1 MTNNTPLLS
10 FITICYNGFKD
21 TCELIE
27 SLQKHIHSVSYE
39 IIVVDNA
46 SREDEAAKIGRL
58 YPSVVAIRSEV
69 NGGFSGGNNIGLRAA
84 KGKYLFLINNDTYI
98 ESDEI
103 GYLVER
109 LESRPEIGG
118 VSPKIR
124 FAFPPQHIQFA
135 GFTPL
140 SRITLRNNMLGFD
153 CPDNGTFDTPHSTPY
168 LHGAAMLIKREVVEK
183 AGLMP
188 EIFFLYYEELDWSTS
203 MTRAGYEL
211 WYDPRCTVF
220 HKESQSTGQLSKL
233 RTYYLTRNRLFY
245 ARRNLRGADRFASV
259 LYQSTVAAA
268 KNTLVFALKGRFDL
282 AGAVCRGAFHGLF
295 LPSEDKDEAAFKG
308 NQATAKENR
317 ITSERNEVTSEKN
330 KATV

>member
-1 MTNNTPLLS
+1 MTNNTPDIS

-27 SLQKHIHSVSYE
+27 SLQDKIHSVSYE

-46 SREDEAAKIGRL
+46 SREDEAAKIQKL
-58 YPSVVAIRSEV
+58 YPTVVAIRNNENS
-69 NGGFSGGNNIGLRAA
+69 GFSGGNNIGIRVA
-84 KGKYLFLINNDTYI
+84 KGKYIFLINNDTYI
-98 ESDEI
+98 ESDNVSS
-103 GYLVER
+103 LVER
-109 LESRPEIGG
+109 LESRPDIGG

-140 SRITLRNNMLGFD
+140 SPITLRNHMLGFG
-153 CPDNGTFDTPHSTPY
+153 CPDDGTFDTPQPTPY
-168 LHGAAMLIKREVVEK
+168 LHGAAMMIKREVIEK
-183 AGLMP
+183 AGMMP
-188 EIFFLYYEELDWSTS
+188 EIFFLYYEELDWSTR

-245 ARRNLRGADRFASV
+245 ARRNLKGFNRLASI
-259 LYQSTVAAA
+259 LYQSTIAAT
-268 KNTLVFALKGRFDL
+268 KNSVVYLMKGRFDL
-282 AGAVCRGAFHGLF
+282 AAAVFYGVNSGLF
-295 LPSEDKDEAAFKG
+295 LSASDEKSSDTSDKK
-308 NQATAKENR
+308 
-317 ITSERNEVTSEKN
+317 SPVTSDEKSSDTLD
-330 KATV
+330 KKSTATS

>member
-1 MTNNTPLLS
+1 MTNNIPDIS

-27 SLQKHIHSVSYE
+27 SLQKKVHSVSYE

-46 SREDEAAKIGRL
+46 SHENEAAKIRHL
-58 YPSVVAIRSEV
+58 YPTVVAIRSNE
-69 NGGFSGGNNIGLRAA
+69 NSGFSGGNNIGIRAA
-84 KGKYLFLINNDTYI
+84 KGKYIFLINNDTYI
-98 ESDEI
+98 ESDNI
-103 GYLVER
+103 ACLIER

-140 SRITLRNNMLGFD
+140 SLITLRNNMLGFD
-153 CPDNGTFDTPHSTPY
+153 CPDDGTFDTPHSTPY
-168 LHGAAMLIKREVVEK
+168 LHGAAMMLKREVIEK
-183 AGLMP
+183 AGMMP

-245 ARRNLRGADRFASV
+245 ARRNLKGFNRIASIV
-259 LYQSTVAAA
+259 YQSTVAAT
-268 KNTLVFALKGRFDL
+268 KNSLAFILKGRFDL
-282 AGAVCRGAFHGLF
+282 AGAIFYGINSGLF
-295 LPSEDKDEAAFKG
+295 RPSSDKKSIVSPDK
-308 NQATAKENR
+308 
-317 ITSERNEVTSEKN
+317 
-330 KATV
+330 

>member
-1 MTNNTPLLS
+1 MTNSSPDIT

-27 SLQKHIHSVSYE
+27 SLHKKLKSVSYE

-46 SREDEAAKIGRL
+46 SCEDEAAKIHEL
-58 YPSVVAIRSEV
+58 YPTVISIRSNE
-69 NGGFSGGNNIGLRAA
+69 NGGFSGGNNIGIRAA
-84 KGKYLFLINNDTYI
+84 KGKYIFLINNDTYI

-103 GYLVER
+103 AYLVER

-140 SRITLRNNMLGFD
+140 TKITLRNNMLGFD
-153 CPDNGTFDTPHSTPY
+153 CPDDGSYDIPHPTPY
-168 LHGAAMLIKREVVEK
+168 LHGAAMIIKREVIEK
-183 AGLMP
+183 IGMMP

-211 WYDPRCTVF
+211 WYEPRCTVF

-233 RTYYLTRNRLFY
+233 RTYFLTRNRLLY
-245 ARRNLRGADRFASV
+245 ARRNMKGMERLMSV
-259 LYQSTVAAA
+259 LYQSTIASG
-268 KNTLVFALKGRFDL
+268 KNSLSFAFKGRFDL
-282 AGAVCRGAFHGLF
+282 FCATYYGVCTGLF
-295 LPSEDKDEAAFKG
+295 MSSSDNNNNTLKKL
-308 NQATAKENR
+308 
-317 ITSERNEVTSEKN
+317 
-330 KATV
+330 

>member
-1 MTNNTPLLS
+1 MTNNIPDIS

-27 SLQKHIHSVSYE
+27 SLHKNLQSVSYE
-39 IIVVDNA
+39 IIVIDNA
-46 SREDEAAKIGRL
+46 SREDEAAKIQKL
-58 YPSVVAIRSEV
+58 YPTVVAIRSDI
-69 NGGFSGGNNIGLRAA
+69 NGGFSGGNNIGIRAA

-98 ESDEI
+98 ESDDVS
-103 GYLVER
+103 YLIER

-140 SRITLRNNMLGFD
+140 SQVTLRNTMLGFG
-153 CPDNGTFDTPHSTPY
+153 CPDDGSYDTY
-168 LHGAAMLIKREVVEK
+168 LHGAAMMIKREVIEK
-183 AGLMP
+183 AGMMP

-211 WYDPRCTVF
+211 WYEPRCTVF

-233 RTYYLTRNRLFY
+233 RTYYLTRNRLLY
-245 ARRNLRGADRFASV
+245 ARRNLKGTARFLSV
-259 LYQSTVAAA
+259 LYQSTVAAG
-268 KNTLVFALKGRFDL
+268 KNSLAYALKGRFDL
-282 AGAVCRGAFHGLF
+282 FFAVYCGVNRGLSM
-295 LPSEDKDEAAFKG
+295 PAAAPNCKTHKF
-308 NQATAKENR
+308 
-317 ITSERNEVTSEKN
+317 
-330 KATV
+330 

>member
-1 MTNNTPLLS
+1 MSNTPQVS

-27 SLQKHIHSVSYE
+27 SLQKRIRSVSYE
-39 IIVVDNA
+39 IIVIDNA
-46 SREDEAAKIGRL
+46 SREDEASKLQQL
-58 YPSVVAIRSEV
+58 YPSIVAIRSNS
-69 NGGFSGGNNIGLRAA
+69 NGGFSGGNNIGIRAA

-103 GYLVER
+103 NFLIER

-124 FAFPPQHIQFA
+124 FGFAPRHIQFA

-140 SRITLRNNMLGFD
+140 SRITLRNQTYGFD
-153 CPDNGTFDTPHSTPY
+153 CVDDGAFDSPHPTPY
-168 LHGAAMLIKREVVEK
+168 LHGAAMIVKREVIEK
-183 AGLMP
+183 AGMMP
-188 EIFFLYYEELDWSTS
+188 EIFFLYYEELDWSTQ

-211 WYDPRCTVF
+211 WYEPRCTIF

-245 ARRNLRGADRFASV
+245 ARRNLKGLDRFASI
-259 LYQSTVAAA
+259 LYQSTVAAG
-268 KNTLVFALKGRFDL
+268 KNSLVYALKGRIDL
-282 AGAVCRGAFHGLF
+282 AGAVCRGIFAGIFR
-295 LPSEDKDEAAFKG
+295 SA
-308 NQATAKENR
+308 
-317 ITSERNEVTSEKN
+317 SEKQN
-330 KATV
+330 IKH

>member
-1 MTNNTPLLS
+1 MTDSHRTDIS

-27 SLQKHIHSVSYE
+27 SLQEKLHSVTYE

-46 SREDEAAKIGRL
+46 SREDEAAKISRL
-58 YPSVVAIRSEV
+58 YPSVIAIRSEV
-69 NGGFSGGNNIGLRAA
+69 NRGFSGGNNIGIRAA
-84 KGKYLFLINNDTYI
+84 RGKYLFFINNDTYI
-98 ESDEI
+98 ESDAI
-103 GYLVER
+103 SCLVER

-140 SRITLRNNMLGFD
+140 SRITLRNHMLGFG
-153 CPDNGTFDTPHSTPY
+153 CPDDGKYDTPHPTPY
-168 LHGAAMLIKREVVEK
+168 LHGAAMMIKREVVEK
-183 AGLMP
+183 AGMMP

-211 WYDPRCTVF
+211 WYEPRCTVF

-233 RTYYLTRNRLFY
+233 RTYFLTRNRLLY
-245 ARRNLRGADRFASV
+245 ARRNMKGMERLMSV
-259 LYQSTVAAA
+259 LYQSTIAAG
-268 KNTLVFALKGRFDL
+268 KNSLSFAFKGRFDL
-282 AGAVCRGAFHGLF
+282 FCATYYGVCTGLF
-295 LPSEDKDEAAFKG
+295 MSSSDTNNSTLKKL
-308 NQATAKENR
+308 
-317 ITSERNEVTSEKN
+317 
-330 KATV
+330 

>member
-1 MTNNTPLLS
+1 MTNNTPDIS

-27 SLQKHIHSVSYE
+27 SLQDKIHSVSYE

-46 SREDEAAKIGRL
+46 SREDEAAKIQKL
-58 YPSVVAIRSEV
+58 YPTVVAIRSNE
-69 NGGFSGGNNIGLRAA
+69 NSGFSGGNNIGIRVA
-84 KGKYLFLINNDTYI
+84 KGKYIFLINNDTYI
-98 ESDEI
+98 ESDNI
-103 GYLVER
+103 SSLVER
-109 LESRPEIGG
+109 LESRPDIGG

-140 SRITLRNNMLGFD
+140 SPITLRNHMLGFG
-153 CPDNGTFDTPHSTPY
+153 CPDDGTFDTPQPTPY
-168 LHGAAMLIKREVVEK
+168 LHGAAMMIKREVIEK
-183 AGLMP
+183 AGMMP
-188 EIFFLYYEELDWSTS
+188 EIFFLYYEELDWSTR

-245 ARRNLRGADRFASV
+245 ASRNLKGFNRLASI
-259 LYQSTVAAA
+259 LYQSTIAAT
-268 KNTLVFALKGRFDL
+268 KNSVVYLMKGRFDL
-282 AGAVCRGAFHGLF
+282 AAAVFYGVNSGLF
-295 LPSEDKDEAAFKG
+295 LSASDEKSSDTSDEKSSDTLDKKST
-308 NQATAKENR
+308 AT
-317 ITSERNEVTSEKN
+317 S
-330 KATV
+330 